1 MIISIVVAA
10 STNHV
15 IGNENKLPWHLPND
29 LKFFK
34 NKTWG
39 LPVIMGRNTFESLN
53 GKPLKGRVNLVL
65 TNQKD
70 WSAEG
75 ATSVSS
81 VKEAVLFAHK
91 NDYKEV
97 MLIGGAQ
104 VFKENLTS
112 AQNIYLTR
120 IHSEIIGD
128 VFFPELNE
136 KEWELKSKVDH
147 CKDEKHAYDYSFEHW
162 VKKD

>member
-1 MIISIVVAA
+1 MVISIVVAA
-10 STNHV
+10 SANNV
-15 IGNENKLPWHLPND
+15 IGKENQLPWHLPND

-39 LPVIMGRNTFESLN
+39 LPVLMGRNTFESLN
-53 GKPLKGRVNLVL
+53 GKALNGRINLVL
-65 TNQKD
+65 TKKD
-70 WSAEG
+70 DWKAEG
-75 ATSVSS
+75 ATAVSS

-91 NDYKEV
+91 SDYKEV

-104 VFKENLTS
+104 VFKENLTT
-112 AQNIYLTR
+112 ARNIYLTR
-120 IHSEIIGD
+120 VHADIVGD

-147 CKDEKHAYDYSFEHW
+147 CKDDKHAYDYSFEHW
-162 VKKD
+162 VKKE